1 MNPLA
6 VLTVALRAFHEPLRR
21 GGTSR
26 SIAVPLPAT
35 REAMKLVLELSALL
49 LALLSSSGQEEVKD
63 DRSVSE
69 DLRGLPMPMP
79 APRPAEEGGTGDPG
93 GEKAAPPAAA
103 SSLRSA
109 GKGVDR
115 ELPPWLLMLLPIPAA
130 PAPAPVLASV
140 PSSSVY
146 VRLEVVWGILE
157 LWKPTR

>member
-69 DLRGLPMPMP
+69 DLRGLPMPIP
-79 APRPAEEGGTGDPG
+79 TPRPVEEGGTGDPG
-93 GEKAAPPAAA
+93 GENAAPPPPAVA
-103 SSLRSA
+103 SLRSA

-115 ELPPWLLMLLPIPAA
+115 ELPGILMLLLPAA
-130 PAPAPVLASV
+130 PAPASV

-146 VRLEVVWGILE
+146 VRLEVV
-157 LWKPTR
+157 